1 MKVDLTSEERLMLL
15 HLIKAALAET
25 KYPLSPKLTA
35 LRRLAAKLS
44 DEKYRLT

>member
-35 LRRLAAKLS
+35 LRRLAEPLGK
-44 DEKYRLT
+44 KIN

>member
-25 KYPLSPKLTA
+25 KSRSGKLLSPWN
-35 LRRLAAKLS
+35 RM
-44 DEKYRLT
+44 